1 MYRTSFSQNRRVEL
15 RIEGLEERCLLSS
28 AEYVAGLYNGIL
40 HRSPAPAEVAG
51 WVDALAAGAS
61 PHDVARGFTGTGVT
75 IVTDS
80 GQSDGSSYDPGTD
93 SSGFDTTGTG
103 GYDGTF
109 DGAASDGGNDVN
121 QAPPSDDGNYA

>member
-1 MYRTSFSQNRRVEL
+1 MYRASFSQNRRLEL
-15 RIEGLEERCLLSS
+15 RVEGLEERCLLSS

-51 WVDALAAGAS
+51 WVDVLAAGAS

-80 GQSDGSSYDPGTD
+80 GQSDGSSSLMPGSRTVSLCFWKK
-93 SSGFDTTGTG
+93 SSPATPVGARTSATGRPARWG
-103 GYDGTF
+103 SMCF
-109 DGAASDGGNDVN
+109 AMPA
-121 QAPPSDDGNYA
+121 